1 MTNLRSTHRSESL
14 DGLIVRVAFTSML
27 IEITGSELVLINLHD
42 TRCAGRGEVSRVG
55 ASHHDEVNVASMPG
69 RPARHSDMA
78 MTGSDISPIV
88 SRGALTWLCERPCA
102 QLETKTT
109 FKAW

>member
-1 MTNLRSTHRSESL
+1 
-14 DGLIVRVAFTSML
+14 ML

-55 ASHHDEVNVASMPG
+55 ASHDDEVNVA

-78 MTGSDISPIV
+78 MTGSDMSL
-88 SRGALTWLCERPCA
+88 SYYN
-102 QLETKTT
+102 
-109 FKAW
+109 